1 MTAIEHNTKPE
12 EEGYEGVQTPLR
24 RFLSDFCEAKLAV
37 VGFFTIIIIA
47 LLAIMAPF
55 IAPTD
60 PYDLATVSVL
70 DSRLAPGEAMMT
82 GTIAHLGTDGAGRD
96 MVSAMIYGL
105 RISLGVGIG
114 SGLIAMLIGIS
125 LDCFPRTQV
134 EKLIV
139 CSCVL
144 LISN

>member
-12 EEGYEGVQTPLR
+12 EEGYEGAQTPLR

-70 DSRLAPGEAMMT
+70 DSL
-82 GTIAHLGTDGAGRD
+82 
-96 MVSAMIYGL
+96 
-105 RISLGVGIG
+105 SLIH
-114 SGLIAMLIGIS
+114 I
-125 LDCFPRTQV
+125 
-134 EKLIV
+134 
-139 CSCVL
+139 
-144 LISN
+144 

>member
-1 MTAIEHNTKPE
+1 MTTIENNMEPE
-12 EEGYEGVQTPLR
+12 EKGYEGVQTPLR

-37 VGFFTIIIIA
+37 VGFFTIFAIS

-70 DSRLAPGEAMMT
+70 DSRLAPGEAMMN
-82 GTIAHLGTDGAGRD
+82 GTIAYLGTDGAGRD

-114 SGLIAMLIGIS
+114 SGLIAMLI
-125 LDCFPRTQV
+125 
-134 EKLIV
+134 
-139 CSCVL
+139 
-144 LISN
+144 